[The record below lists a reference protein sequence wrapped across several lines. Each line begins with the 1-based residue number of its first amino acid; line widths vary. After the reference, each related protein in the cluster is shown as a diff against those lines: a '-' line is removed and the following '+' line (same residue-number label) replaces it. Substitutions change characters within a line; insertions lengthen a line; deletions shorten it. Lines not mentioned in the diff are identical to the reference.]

1 MSEMAYL
8 RYVVGGGLVK
18 PEEAKVLAVKDF
30 PVLYTSKRFEHSW
43 GWFATTESLCQIL
56 LLWLLH
62 CPILP
67 KKQNTVF
74 TWNSESEKA
83 FNSLGTRLA

>member
-30 PVLYTSKRFEHSW
+30 PVLYTSKRFEHS
-43 GWFATTESLCQIL
+43 
-56 LLWLLH
+56 
-62 CPILP
+62 
-67 KKQNTVF
+67 
-74 TWNSESEKA
+74 
-83 FNSLGTRLA
+83 